1 MESLRTFLH
10 MGGYA
15 LYIWTSYGLA
25 LVVLIVNVI
34 LPRQREQEFFQM
46 LQKRRKIASK
56 NR

>member
-15 LYIWTSYGLA
+15 LYVWASYGLA
-25 LVVLIVNVI
+25 LVVLMLNVI
-34 LPRQREQEFFQM
+34 LPRKREQEFFQM
-46 LQKRRKIASK
+46 LERRWKMATK

>member
-15 LYIWTSYGLA
+15 FYVWTSYGLA
-25 LVVLIVNVI
+25 LAVLILNVS

-46 LQKRRKIASK
+46 LQRRRKTAGK
-56 NR
+56 TG

>member
-1 MESLRTFLH
+1 MH

-15 LYIWTSYGLA
+15 LYVWTSYGLA

-34 LPRQREQEFFQM
+34 LPRQREQEFFQV
-46 LQKRRKIASK
+46 LQKRRELASK